1 MHSIPHLKFLQFLV
15 HLGFFHA
22 FLQSSHFLSETCS
35 IFSSELLPIFCF
47 PKQVERSSTN
57 FLLSNFPNSL
67 QSIFPT
73 LYLFATFYFKINI
86 FEFLSLY
93 LSNEYFIFLYFK
105 ILFFSCSSSSS
116 YVVHTILLF
125 FISLSLLNSSFSSL
139 VSSSFLNYP
148 SISIIFLFFL
158 QITVLL
164 FH

>member
-1 MHSIPHLKFLQFLV
+1 MHSIPRLKFLQFLV
-15 HLGFFHA
+15 HLRFFHA
-22 FLQSSHFLSETCS
+22 SLESSHFLSETCS

-93 LSNEYFIFLYFK
+93 LSNDYFSFLYFK
-105 ILFFSCSSSSS
+105 ILYFPVLLLLPTSFTPYSYSLYPFLFS
-116 YVVHTILLF
+116 
-125 FISLSLLNSSFSSL
+125 
-139 VSSSFLNYP
+139 
-148 SISIIFLFFL
+148 IFLSVHL
-158 QITVLL
+158 SPL
-164 FH
+164 HS